1 MVEFEEYTIL
11 PFLDKELPG
20 YEVLQMMIAEWKG
33 REGEEKYMMHVQ
45 I

>member
-1 MVEFEEYTIL
+1 MVEFEEHTIL

-20 YEVLQMMIAEWKG
+20 CEVWKMIGEWKG
-33 REGEEKYMMHVQ
+33 REGEEKESMRVQ